1 MVATLTIYLKNFV
14 AAIMTC
20 LNITEYNVTDD
31 HRYVSFIVVKIPPL
45 SPFITYHL
53 SSPPMLSKFRAAQSL
68 VFFAVHFGPLFVVTF
83 SPLLIVLSVFSTE
96 YPFSCIFR
104 VPYDE
109 HQLINNRQ
117 MTKRNQ

>member
-20 LNITEYNVTDD
+20 LNITEYN
-31 HRYVSFIVVKIPPL
+31 VSFIVVKIPPL